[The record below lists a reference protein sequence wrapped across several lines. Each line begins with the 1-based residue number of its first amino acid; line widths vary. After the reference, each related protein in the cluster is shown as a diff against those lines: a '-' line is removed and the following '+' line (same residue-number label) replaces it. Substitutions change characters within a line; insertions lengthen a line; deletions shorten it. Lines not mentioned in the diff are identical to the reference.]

1 MINDVSFFINISV
14 LRPELAVIFLLGTE
28 NETFL
33 IPGVPGMFALPS
45 KNPPPPPPPPLFV
58 FFLPPA
64 PPAPIHKKYI
74 VILDDQFVRVAFV
87 VNVELLD
94 KSLPSIKK
102 TR

>member
-1 MINDVSFFINISV
+1 MIDDVLFLIYISV
-14 LRPELAVIFLLGTE
+14 LRPELTLGKI

-45 KNPPPPPPPPLFV
+45 KNPPPPPPPPLFI
-58 FFLPPA
+58 FRLPPA

-74 VILDDQFVRVAFV
+74 VILDDQFVRVAVV
-87 VNVELLD
+87 VNVVLSV
-94 KSLPSIKK
+94 KTLPSIKN